1 MVLKLEYRKYEQIF
15 WKCNKWM
22 KKMCLW
28 VFISLNQIL
37 SIENVDPIRPDKLCL
52 SRQRKT
58 ERGASGLAAPHP
70 VSTTN
75 NLLPHSR
82 GNSLPPSRLLIS
94 KIFHSNLKINSIAN
108 YNWWVTNASK
118 TIFAWTISTSLA
130 NIRKVKALVEIN
142 AMSLTEQIDQH
153 STFGVLFLTK

>member
-1 MVLKLEYRKYEQIF
+1 MAWQHHT
-15 WKCNKWM
+15 
-22 KKMCLW
+22 
-28 VFISLNQIL
+28 
-37 SIENVDPIRPDKLCL
+37 LCL
-52 SRQRKT
+52 
-58 ERGASGLAAPHP
+58 

-94 KIFHSNLKINSIAN
+94 KIFLSNLKINSIAN